1 MFFLC
6 FPLFQALK
14 ANPQGAPKDLKLSA
28 NYITKFGQ
36 VRVQGG
42 AMTCSLPA
50 QGCRLAWV

>member
-1 MFFLC
+1 VFFLC